1 MIKSEL
7 HNLLDSD
14 NDFSSGFQNSNI
26 ATYKTPLK
34 GYNKSGEHSII
45 NNLLTCDKCAG
56 AC

>member
-1 MIKSEL
+1 MIKSGL

-26 ATYKTPLK
+26 STYKTPLK